1 MIVIVDRK
9 WRRRKKY
16 MQIVYVVM
24 KNNKER
30 LAPPAHRLQ
39 TPSLQ
44 PRHNVVGQ
52 RWYVAARPSGNS
64 IDGQQRHCVDV
75 LTTI

>member
-1 MIVIVDRK
+1 
-9 WRRRKKY
+9 

>member
-16 MQIVYVVM
+16 MQIDVVM